1 MTTPRFYV
9 SAADLEVD
17 SVTLSGGDHH
27 HLCRVLRARVGDEVW
42 LLDGRGLKATARIER
57 LGRESSILKLTDRKW
72 EEEERPR
79 LHLFQSLLKGSKM
92 DLVVEVA
99 AELGAASIIPF
110 ACRYSQSPTPALERR
125 VERWRALAAQSSRV
139 AGRLYLPEVGDPVD
153 WQELLRSLSR
163 FGVAL
168 FADERGG
175 ERVAHALH
183 EPGTEDLAMVVG
195 PEGGFEDAEREELR
209 SLGARSVTLG
219 PHVLRA
225 EFAGMALVV
234 AARCACRLM

>member
-1 MTTPRFYV
+1 MTIPRFYV
-9 SAADLEVD
+9 SAADLEED
-17 SVTLSGGDHH
+17 RVTLHGGDHH
-27 HLCRVLRARVGDEVW
+27 HLRRVLRARVGDEVW
-42 LLDGRGLKATARIER
+42 LLDGRGMKATARVER
-57 LGRESSILKLTDRKW
+57 LGRESSLLKLTDRVW

-79 LHLFQSLLKGSKM
+79 LHLFQPLLKSSKM

-110 ACRYSQSPTPALERR
+110 TSRFSQATTPALERR
-125 VERWRALAAQSSRV
+125 VERWRAVAAQSSRV

-163 FGVAL
+163 YGITL

-175 ERVAHALH
+175 ERVAHALR
-183 EPGTEDLAMVVG
+183 ECGADELALIVG

-225 EFAGMALVV
+225 EFAGMALIV
-234 AARCACRLM
+234 ASRCACGLM

>member
-9 SAADLEVD
+9 SAADLED
-17 SVTLSGGDHH
+17 DRVTLSGGDHH

-57 LGRESSILKLTDRKW
+57 LGRESSTLKVTDRKW

-99 AELGAASIIPF
+99 AELGAASITPF
-110 ACRYSQSPTPALERR
+110 TCRYSQATTPALERR
-125 VERWRALAAQSSRV
+125 VERWRAVAAQSSRV
-139 AGRLYLPEVGDPVD
+139 AGRRYLPEVGDPVD
-153 WQELLRSLSR
+153 WKELLRSLSR
-163 FGVAL
+163 FGVTL

-175 ERVAHALH
+175 ERVAHVLRECEAEELALI
-183 EPGTEDLAMVVG
+183 VG
-195 PEGGFEDAEREELR
+195 PEGGFEDAEREELC
-209 SLGARSVTLG
+209 SLGARSVSLG

-225 EFAGMALVV
+225 EFAGMALIA
-234 AARCACRLM
+234 AARCACGLM